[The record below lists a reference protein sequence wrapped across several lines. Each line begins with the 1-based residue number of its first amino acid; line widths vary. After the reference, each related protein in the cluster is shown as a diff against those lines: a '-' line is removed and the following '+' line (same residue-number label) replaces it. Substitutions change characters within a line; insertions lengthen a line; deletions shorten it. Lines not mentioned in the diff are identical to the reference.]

1 MKDDLSRPP
10 FTPLLAVEGLWVSYD
25 RIDAVRGVS
34 FDVGAGEIV
43 TLIGANGA
51 GKSSILQAISGM
63 LPVAR
68 GRVTLE
74 GLDLLGVPAHLR
86 VARGIAHVPEGRGIF
101 GNLTVLENL
110 RLATYRR
117 RDGEI
122 RAGSGGGLPAVPP
135 VGGTAA
141 AVGQYPVRRRAAD
154 AGGGPGLDEPGPAA
168 AAG

>member
-10 FTPLLAVEGLWVSYD
+10 LTPCSPWKVCGFPMTASTRSGGS
-25 RIDAVRGVS
+25 R
-34 FDVGAGEIV
+34 FDVGVGEIV

-68 GRVTLE
+68 GRVTLAGE
-74 GLDLLGVPAHLR
+74 DLLRVPAHLR

-122 RAGSGGGLPAVPP
+122 RAGSGGGLPASFP
-135 VGGTAA
+135 GW
-141 AVGQYPVRRRAAD
+141 RS
-154 AGGGPGLDEPGPAA
+154 GGGSGAIRCPAA
-168 AAG
+168 SSRCWRWAGP

>member
-10 FTPLLAVEGLWVSYD
+10 LTPLLAVEGLWVSYD

-68 GRVTLE
+68 GRVTLA
-74 GLDLLGVPAHLR
+74 GLRTSWGC
-86 VARGIAHVPEGRGIF
+86 
-101 GNLTVLENL
+101 
-110 RLATYRR
+110 RR
-117 RDGEI
+117 
-122 RAGSGGGLPAVPP
+122 
-135 VGGTAA
+135 T
-141 AVGQYPVRRRAAD
+141 
-154 AGGGPGLDEPGPAA
+154 
-168 AAG
+168 